1 MGGGSFNITSA
12 CISFP
17 QDRHSVPI
25 FRIFSQARSW
35 GGGILSETKK
45 KKIKKLKELE
55 TKNDIRRNK
64 GEKICIKS
72 IFCEKNYFLFKLK
85 EN

>member
-1 MGGGSFNITSA
+1 M
-12 CISFP
+12 
-17 QDRHSVPI
+17 
-25 FRIFSQARSW
+25 FRFLEFFRRPVAG

-72 IFCEKNYFLFKLK
+72 IFCVKDYFLFKLK